1 LEDEPKLKSKL
12 YKAFLRNEWI
22 HIEVQLLEFKR
33 NSYFKDGDGEEKTL
47 LNESMESTCSRTKTT
62 WKISKSFISIYSKR
76 KLDEHHTSL
85 SQSQFYPLLKKKRLL
100 DVEVSETLIYGSNN
114 SYKTLLF
121 IHVIQIQIGI
131 IIFISM
137 LNYFSAILIRA

>member
-85 SQSQFYPLLKKKRLL
+85 SQSQFYQLLKKKRLL
-100 DVEVSETLIYGSNN
+100 DVEVFETLLVEVQHRMA
-114 SYKTLLF
+114 LL
-121 IHVIQIQIGI
+121 
-131 IIFISM
+131 S
-137 LNYFSAILIRA
+137 LE